1 MKLMIITD
9 KKTKFEANNLSPS
22 ARQSFSDGGWSQIL
36 ERLTPLLILAT
47 TFIWLWK

>member
-1 MKLMIITD
+1 MIIND
-9 KKTKFEANNLSPS
+9 KKTNSEPNNLSL
-22 ARQSFSDGGWSQIL
+22 IL